1 MGVNLAKGGEM
12 PVYITLLQW
21 TDRGRSKTDDLPDR
35 AAEVEK
41 KLEAAGVKVL
51 GNYTTMGRYDQVSVV
66 EAPDDDTVAKF
77 LMMIAGR
84 GNAIS
89 ETMRAWTMD
98 EIRRVL

>member
-1 MGVNLAKGGEM
+1 M
-12 PVYITLLQW
+12 PTYVTLFKW
-21 TDRGRSKTDDLPDR
+21 TDQGRSKTGDLPDR

-41 KLEAAGVKVL
+41 KLEAAGVKVI
-51 GNYTTMGRYDQVSVV
+51 GNYTTMGQYDQVSVV
-66 EAPDDDTVAKF
+66 EAPDDETVAKF

-98 EIRRVL
+98 EIRKVL

>member
-1 MGVNLAKGGEM
+1 M
-12 PVYITLLQW
+12 PTYVTLFKW
-21 TDRGRSKTDDLPDR
+21 TDQGRSKTGDLPQR

-51 GNYTTMGRYDQVSVV
+51 GNYVSMGQYDQISVV

-89 ETMRAWTMD
+89 ETLRCWTMD
-98 EIRRVL
+98 EAKGLI

>member
-1 MGVNLAKGGEM
+1 M
-12 PVYITLLQW
+12 PVYITLFKW
-21 TDRGRSKTDDLPDR
+21 TDQGRSKTGDLPDR

-41 KLEAAGVKVL
+41 KLEAAGVKVI

-77 LMMIAGR
+77 LFMIAGR

-89 ETMRAWTMD
+89 ETMRAWTM
-98 EIRRVL
+98 EEVRKLL